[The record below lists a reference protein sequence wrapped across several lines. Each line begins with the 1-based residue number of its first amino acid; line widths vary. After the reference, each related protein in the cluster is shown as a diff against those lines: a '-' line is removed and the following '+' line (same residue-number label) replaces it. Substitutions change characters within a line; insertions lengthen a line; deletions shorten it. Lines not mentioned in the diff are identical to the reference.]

1 MEETKTTII
10 EKIVP
15 DTSVLIEGL
24 LSDKIKHKH
33 IRANEIIIHEAVI
46 AELEHQANM
55 NKAIGFLGLDEIKR
69 LKKISSE
76 EGFLLSYKGQRPKA
90 AEIRHASLG
99 EIDSLIRQLAYDED
113 ATLITSD
120 KVQSEVG
127 LAKGMKVIYFKQI
140 DKGFRKLKLERF
152 FDETTMSVHLRE
164 NVPPYA
170 KKGMPGSWEFKEL
183 RKALLKRDEIQDISR
198 EIIED
203 AKLRKDGFIEIERPG
218 STIVQLG
225 NFRIVITKPPLSD
238 GWEITAVRPVKRL
251 NLDDYKLSEK
261 LMNRVAKQA
270 EGVLI
275 AGAPGMG
282 KCHGKGTPILMYD
295 GSIKMVENVKNDDLV
310 MGPDSKP
317 RKVLGIAAGNGKL
330 FRVTPVKGDSYIVN
344 ENHILSL
351 KYNRANTEKTVNISV
366 KDFLKLT
373 PYFKERCK
381 GYRTAIEFGRRGV
394 PVNPYF
400 LGLWLGDGLSA
411 SVRVANSEIEVIS
424 FLGDYAQENGLVL
437 RQHSHKSG
445 PCQTYGITVGRR
457 GGIPNNHLLTKMKA
471 LGILNNKHIPDL
483 YKINDYETRL
493 ELLAGLIDTDG
504 YLWANCF
511 EISTKFDRLNDDI
524 LYLARSLGFAA
535 YSQEK
540 FVRDKKYYR
549 IQISGDISK
558 IPTRIKRKRG
568 SVRQQIKSVLRT
580 GIKIEP
586 IENGEYFGFELDK
599 DGLYCLGD
607 FTVTHNSTFA
617 QALAEYYANQD
628 KIVKTVEAPRDLILP
643 EKITQ
648 YSISYGDAQEIHDIL
663 LLSRPDYTIFDEMRN
678 TDDFKLFADLRLA
691 GVGMVGVVHA
701 TSPVD
706 AIQRFI
712 GRVEMGVIP
721 QVIDT
726 VIFIKNGFVNKVL
739 ELKMT
744 VKVPSGMTEA
754 DLARPVVV
762 VNDFETGKLAYEIY
776 SYGEQTV
783 VIPVQESR
791 GKKPGIHKLAEN
803 TIVSEFQ
810 KYSRNVEVEMV
821 SDNKCI
827 VYVPESDIARIIG
840 KQGTNIMMLEK
851 KLGIGV
857 DVKSIDEK
865 GGNEKSDSDNQISA
879 KGAAKEQREIP
890 FEINHKKNSLLIEL
904 GIDMQNR
911 DVDLY
916 AGDEFILSAKAGKT
930 GVIKIKKNNNIG
942 NRLMKA
948 LQNREKIILRV

>member
-1 MEETKTTII
+1 MEQKVNQDKIQFI

-24 LSDKIKHKH
+24 LSDKIHHNH
-33 IRANEIIIHEAVI
+33 IKTSQIIIHEAVI
-46 AELEHQANM
+46 AELEHQANS

-69 LKKISSE
+69 LKQ
-76 EGFLLSYKGQRPKA
+76 LSAEKEYELTFKGTRPRA
-90 AEIRHASLG
+90 AEIRNASLG

-113 ATLITSD
+113 ATLVTSD

-127 LAKGMKVIYFKQI
+127 LAKGMKVIYFKQT

-170 KKGMPGSWEFKEL
+170 KKGMPGNWEFKEL

-282 KCHGKGTPILMYD
+282 K
-295 GSIKMVENVKNDDLV
+295 
-310 MGPDSKP
+310 
-317 RKVLGIAAGNGKL
+317 
-330 FRVTPVKGDSYIVN
+330 
-344 ENHILSL
+344 
-351 KYNRANTEKTVNISV
+351 
-366 KDFLKLT
+366 
-373 PYFKERCK
+373 
-381 GYRTAIEFGRRGV
+381 
-394 PVNPYF
+394 
-400 LGLWLGDGLSA
+400 
-411 SVRVANSEIEVIS
+411 
-424 FLGDYAQENGLVL
+424 
-437 RQHSHKSG
+437 
-445 PCQTYGITVGRR
+445 
-457 GGIPNNHLLTKMKA
+457 
-471 LGILNNKHIPDL
+471 
-483 YKINDYETRL
+483 
-493 ELLAGLIDTDG
+493 
-504 YLWANCF
+504 
-511 EISTKFDRLNDDI
+511 
-524 LYLARSLGFAA
+524 
-535 YSQEK
+535 
-540 FVRDKKYYR
+540 
-549 IQISGDISK
+549 
-558 IPTRIKRKRG
+558 
-568 SVRQQIKSVLRT
+568 
-580 GIKIEP
+580 
-586 IENGEYFGFELDK
+586 
-599 DGLYCLGD
+599 
-607 FTVTHNSTFA
+607 STFA
-617 QALAEYYANQD
+617 QALAEFYASQD

-643 EKITQ
+643 ERITQ
-648 YSISYGDAQEIHDIL
+648 YSISYGSAQEIHDIL

-721 QVIDT
+721 QIIDT

-762 VNDFETGKLAYEIY
+762 VNDFETGRLAYEIY
-776 SYGEQTV
+776 TYGEQTV
-783 VIPVQESR
+783 VIPVQENR
-791 GKKPGIHKLAEN
+791 EKKGVHKLAEN
-803 TIVSEFQ
+803 SIVQEFN
-810 KYSRNVEVEMV
+810 KYSSNVEVEMV

-840 KQGTNIMMLEK
+840 KQGSNITRIEE
-851 KLGIGV
+851 KLGVSI
-857 DVKSIDEK
+857 DVKSI
-865 GGNEKSDSDNQISA
+865 NEKYSNDSL
-879 KGAAKEQREIP
+879 KGTAKEQKEIE
-890 FEINHKKNSLLIEL
+890 FEIAHKKNALLIEL
-904 GIDMQNR
+904 GIDMQNKEV
-911 DVDLY
+911 DVY
-916 AGDEFILSAKAGKT
+916 IGEEFLLSAKAGKT
-930 GVIKIKKNNNIG
+930 GSIKIKKSNNIG
-942 NRLMKA
+942 RRIMQA
-948 LQNREKIILRV
+948 LQNQEKICLRV